1 MRTSIVL
8 MVACSALTEGRD
20 KPPTP
25 LDTYRQ
31 QIATQPEATGSP
43 GSIYTQAGRYGDL
56 AADFRA
62 AHPGDIVTIVVS
74 DQASALSKGSTTSAR
89 KSQAKSSIGALF
101 GPIRSTSPLGQ
112 LSNLGGDQ
120 KLNGQGETSR
130 QTSISTTI
138 AARVASV
145 LPNGVLVLDAS
156 KDIWVNSERQQITV
170 RGLARWRDINASN
183 QVPSDRLAN
192 LEVRI
197 QGKGVVGDAIRRPN
211 FLYRLLMGLVPF

>member
-1 MRTSIVL
+1 MKLAILSMAAWAAIQAR
-8 MVACSALTEGRD
+8 E
-20 KPPTP
+20 KPQTP
-25 LDTYRQ
+25 LETYRQ
-31 QIATQPEATGSP
+31 QVAAQPEPAGSP
-43 GSIYTQAGRYGDL
+43 GSLYTPTGRYGDL

-62 AHPGDIVTIVVS
+62 GHPGDIVTIVVS
-74 DQASALSKGSTTSAR
+74 DRASALSKGSSTSAR
-89 KSQAKSSIGALF
+89 KSEAKSSIGALF
-101 GPIRSTSPLGQ
+101 GPVRATSPLGQ
-112 LSNLGGDQ
+112 LSSLGGDQ
-120 KLNGQGETSR
+120 KLNGQGATSR
-130 QTSISTTI
+130 ETSISTTI

-145 LPNGVLVLDAS
+145 LPNGVLVLEAS

-170 RGLARWRDINASN
+170 RGLARWRDVGANN